1 MRDNVI
7 NDAGRE
13 MNQAPVQHDVAVA
26 GAGAPARGRR
36 RQPPAADLQAADLQ
50 KMRQPR
56 AEPGAGALLQ
66 PGLRRVADTALIG
79 RGRQRQQQ
87 GVAVLRGVGIAG
99 QAGLAAVATHAKHD
113 ALAQVRQFATGLPAR
128 VRDGQLLLAGMPF
141 AQLGEDPAGFLAH
154 RLVNLRQRDP
164 TGRRH
169 PQAVIGND
177 KAYAASARAQQH
189 ETDGLLLGGH
199 LTPARAGRQRI
210 RTGRGHARRRV
221 GRQRQQWLALGRVG
235 RGGIGKQVGGGDGL
249 RAVRLGGGRGP
260 RGRRLRRG
268 DQRRRAVER
277 DQWRRALGR
286 VVVLYVEQEF
296 ELISARHTFR
306 D

>member
-1 MRDNVI
+1 
-7 NDAGRE
+7 
-13 MNQAPVQHDVAVA
+13 
-26 GAGAPARGRR
+26 
-36 RQPPAADLQAADLQ
+36 
-50 KMRQPR
+50 MRQPR
-56 AEPGAGALLQ
+56 AKPGAGALLQ
-66 PGLRRVADTALIG
+66 PGLRRIADTALVG

-154 RLVNLRQRDP
+154 RVVNLCQRDP

-169 PQAVIGND
+169 PQAVVGND
-177 KAYAASARAQQH
+177 KTNAAPARAQQH
-189 ETDGLLLGGH
+189 ETNRLLFGGH
-199 LTPARAGRQRI
+199 FTPARAGRQRI
-210 RTGRGHARRRV
+210 RTGRGHARRGI
-221 GRQRQQWLALGRVG
+221 GRQRQQRLALGRVG
-235 RGGIGKQVGGGDGL
+235 RGGVGKQVGGGDGL
-249 RAVRLGGGRGP
+249 RAVRLGGGLGP

-268 DQRRRAVER
+268 DQRRRALER

-306 D
+306 G